1 MPVHP
6 QALPFDP
13 TTLPGLSEKLLRSHH
28 QNNYG
33 GAVSRLNA
41 IRAQL
46 ATVDFASAPGFALNG
61 LKREE
66 LIASNSMLLHELY
79 FASLGGQ
86 GATPAPGMV
95 LALAASFGSLERWRA
110 EFMAMGKALGGGSGW
125 VLLVFQPREGR
136 LVNQWASDHTQ
147 TAAGGVPILA
157 LDMYEHAYHLDHGA
171 AAGAYVDAFMAHIDW
186 AAVYSRYQHAVTA
199 ASEGLQASIDN
210 AQQAEGYIDVRRAG
224 VYDTATTT
232 LPNARWRDPVAV
244 DTWAGELPPGKDVI
258 VYCVYGHEVSRATAL
273 RLRAAGIPARFLQ
286 GGLDGWAASGQP
298 LQPKASALATG

>member
-1 MPVHP
+1 MQAHP
-6 QALPFDP
+6 HPLPFDP
-13 TTLPGLSEKLLRSHH
+13 ATLPGLSEKLLRSHH

-46 ATVDFASAPGFALNG
+46 AGLDFASAPGFALNG

-86 GATPAPGMV
+86 GAAPAPGMA
-95 LALAASFGSLERWRA
+95 LALAASFGSTERWRE
-110 EFMAMGKALGGGSGW
+110 EFVAMGKALGGGSGW

-136 LVNQWASDHTQ
+136 LINQWASDHTQ

-171 AAGAYVDAFMAHIDW
+171 AAGAYVDAFMTNIDW
-186 AAVYSRYQHAVTA
+186 AAVYGRYQRAVDA
-199 ASEGLQASIDN
+199 ASEGLQAS
-210 AQQAEGYIDVRRAG
+210 AQDVPQAAHCIDVRRAG
-224 VYDTATTT
+224 VYDAAPTI
-232 LPNARWRDPVAV
+232 LPDSRWRDPAAI
-244 DTWAGELPPGKDVI
+244 DTWAGELPTDEEVI
-258 VYCVYGHEVSRATAL
+258 VYCVYGHEVGRSTAL
-273 RLRAAGIPARFLQ
+273 RLRAAGIKARFLE
-286 GGLDGWAASGQP
+286 GGIDGWTASGQP
-298 LQPKASALATG
+298 VQLKSAATTSG

>member
-1 MPVHP
+1 MQARA

-13 TTLPGLSEKLLRSHH
+13 ATLPGLSEKLLRSHH

-33 GAVSRLNA
+33 GAVARLNA

-46 ATVDFASAPGFALNG
+46 SGLDFASTPGFVLNG

-86 GATPAPGMV
+86 GATPAPGMA

-110 EFMAMGKALGGGSGW
+110 EFVAMGKALGGGSGW

-136 LVNQWASDHTQ
+136 LFNQWAADHTQ
-147 TAAGGVPILA
+147 TVAGGVPLLA

-186 AAVYSRYQHAVTA
+186 AAVHSRYQHAVTL
-199 ASEGLQASIDN
+199 ASEGLQATADDVP
-210 AQQAEGYIDVRRAG
+210 QAAHCIDVRRAS
-224 VYDTATTT
+224 VYQAAPTT
-232 LPNARWRDPVAV
+232 LPRARWCDPAAI
-244 DTWAGELPPGKDVI
+244 DTWAGELPPGSDVV
-258 VYCVYGHEVSRATAL
+258 VYCVHGHEVSRAAAL
-273 RLRAAGIPARFLQ
+273 RLRAAGIRARFLH
-286 GGLDGWAASGQP
+286 GGLEGWVAAGHP
-298 LQPKASALATG
+298 VVPRAAA